1 MPWFSL
7 VATGGG
13 TLCCIVQ
20 ASSCSGFSYC
30 GAQSLG
36 SRTLVVAVHRLSSFG
51 SGALEHRAQ

>member
-1 MPWFSL
+1 MHWFSL
-7 VATGGG
+7 VATGGV